1 MCNRIKLPRRA
12 VQAIGARFT
21 PDQLVRSSVG
31 LICRK
36 IEIMP
41 NPRIAICGGGKG
53 ERALCRNG
61 RASLIDR
68 VSLAQRLLFSSRSP
82 LLPLPP
88 PYSLP
93 SVYLT
98 ITNPAHLSKAD
109 GIEPSIHPP
118 FSRRP
123 AATTALHRGIT
134 EYCAFL
140 LVCSQ
145 RTERASFSRAS
156 RPS

>member
-1 MCNRIKLPRRA
+1 MCNRIKLPCRA

-68 VSLAQRLLFSSRSP
+68 VSLAQHLLFSSRSP

-98 ITNPAHLSKAD
+98 ITNPAHLGKAD

-123 AATTALHRGIT
+123 PLHCTAPWDYGVLRVFVSLQPT
-134 EYCAFL
+134 DRESVL
-140 LVCSQ
+140 L
-145 RTERASFSRAS
+145 SRS